1 MVARVFDA
9 PAGVLPSP
17 GLDRAAGPAD
27 MRIPARLS
35 RLRRRLRVGADAVGP
50 SIVGA
55 GAAVSALM
63 WLEISPAAGS
73 LFLLAVGTLTWLALR
88 ALRRQR
94 LAELRQRRSE
104 RRLERQRAL
113 FQSTLEN
120 LGEGFSVFSRSGR
133 LVMWNTRFGELLG
146 LAADLGPDARLPD
159 LILHLATRG
168 DFGEV
173 EPEAEVARRVERFY
187 RNVPTVSEHA
197 MPSGRMLR
205 IGRRATPSGAIV
217 TVYSDITELKAFER
231 KLVEA
236 RSHAELANHAKG
248 EFLANMSHELRTP
261 LNAIIGFSE
270 IIADQIFGPIKNE
283 KYLEYIRDIHESS
296 LHLLLIIN
304 DILDMSKIEAGK
316 LELSKQALSL
326 QRVIG
331 DAVRIMQE
339 RARDRG
345 IELIQELPGEE
356 IVTWADERA
365 MKQIFL
371 NLISNAVK
379 FSDKPGKVY
388 VRAAVDRSA
397 AVVLEVEDFGIG
409 MTAEEQE
416 RALQPFGQAQPA
428 TTRNY
433 GGTGLGLPITKG
445 LVEAHA
451 GSMVI
456 DSRPGE
462 GTLVRILL
470 PTERTRPNPPSE
482 RSATTATAQQG

>member
-1 MVARVFDA
+1 
-9 PAGVLPSP
+9 
-17 GLDRAAGPAD
+17 
-27 MRIPARLS
+27 
-35 RLRRRLRVGADAVGP
+35 
-50 SIVGA
+50 
-55 GAAVSALM
+55 
-63 WLEISPAAGS
+63 
-73 LFLLAVGTLTWLALR
+73 
-88 ALRRQR
+88 
-94 LAELRQRRSE
+94 
-104 RRLERQRAL
+104 
-113 FQSTLEN
+113 
-120 LGEGFSVFSRSGR
+120 
-133 LVMWNTRFGELLG
+133 
-146 LAADLGPDARLPD
+146 
-159 LILHLATRG
+159 
-168 DFGEV
+168 
-173 EPEAEVARRVERFY
+173 
-187 RNVPTVSEHA
+187 
-197 MPSGRMLR
+197 
-205 IGRRATPSGAIV
+205 
-217 TVYSDITELKAFER
+217 
-231 KLVEA
+231 
-236 RSHAELANHAKG
+236 
-248 EFLANMSHELRTP
+248 
-261 LNAIIGFSE
+261 
-270 IIADQIFGPIKNE
+270 
-283 KYLEYIRDIHESS
+283 
-296 LHLLLIIN
+296 
-304 DILDMSKIEAGK
+304 
-316 LELSKQALSL
+316 
-326 QRVIG
+326 
-331 DAVRIMQE
+331 MQE

-388 VRAAVDRSA
+388 VRATVDRSA